1 MEQMESQAESQAETP
16 VYAVRQCPAG
26 AWLLICPDCADTARA
41 WGDEVKEARFVGI
54 RCAICMQEQDLE
66 DFTA

>member
-1 MEQMESQAESQAETP
+1 MEQTETQAKTQL
-16 VYAVRQCPAG
+16 YAVRQRPGG
-26 AWLLICPDCADTARA
+26 AWVLICPDCADTARA
-41 WGDEVKEARFVGI
+41 WGDEVKEARLDDFVGT